1 MPLSIQ
7 MHRAQNFV
15 KWQQVRYGVPLW
27 AGSLIVFAT
36 VSTRS
41 TFSVLQAILKASM
54 EVTMQEP
61 SLCNKP
67 ILPHLM
73 TRYPIQWQLEEG
85 VLEVHRVGL
94 QVQLQDYNIAYP
106 LSALRTHPITILRSP
121 SHLRCT
127 NTKLSCLE
135 RRNNH

>member
-7 MHRAQNFV
+7 MHHAQNFV
-15 KWQQVRYGVPLW
+15 KWQQVRYVVPLW

-36 VSTRS
+36 ASTRS

-54 EVTMQEP
+54 EVTMQEL
-61 SLCNKP
+61 SLFSKP

-85 VLEVHRVGL
+85 VLEVHQVGL
-94 QVQLQDYNIAYP
+94 QVQLQDYNIA
-106 LSALRTHPITILRSP
+106 
-121 SHLRCT
+121 
-127 NTKLSCLE
+127 
-135 RRNNH
+135 